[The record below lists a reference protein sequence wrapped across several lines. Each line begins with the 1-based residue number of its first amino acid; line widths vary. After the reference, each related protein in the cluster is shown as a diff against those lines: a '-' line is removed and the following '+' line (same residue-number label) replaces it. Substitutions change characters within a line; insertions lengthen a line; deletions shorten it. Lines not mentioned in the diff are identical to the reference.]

1 MEVRVGKS
9 YLERA
14 VLESDDK
21 ISERI
26 QGKIYVFCG
35 YPGSGTCHS
44 FSSPIDSLSCVL
56 FAK

>member
-1 MEVRVGKS
+1 MEVSVGKS

-21 ISERI
+21 IAERI

-35 YPGSGTCHS
+35 YPGSGKWHY
-44 FSSPIDSLSCVL
+44 SLTH
-56 FAK
+56 